1 MENASIIHRENS
13 KTSWNCKRI
22 RLKSFDKLLIIASLL
37 VYNVIVTKASDSVVA
52 NDSSRDLGNRSR
64 YLEMNRNF
72 TSQTTERSNQS
83 IFTSTSLDDRTYLKH
98 RDEQSAK
105 NGVWLSNSLSAA
117 LSTYVPSSPTNP
129 DSKCTND
136 GQLYKTHLQNL
147 TLWAVQMYDAS
158 VHFPEGLLSTDTY
171 QLGHFDECLN
181 VSYPS
186 NGIEG
191 KYCLATLLYAPSP
204 QLHPSYYDPPAEA
217 YFQDPPPHSSVWD
230 YLKRTLDPRIKY
242 KDEIHFGVCVPA
254 SCSRQDVETSLNL
267 TVTRSLQSH
276 SLTGRLRIDRDSC
289 YVKRRSPTHTTGFI
303 VMLVIATAL
312 VGLSLIGTFYDYLVV
327 QRRVKSTTYESGDL
341 EKTVLSF
348 SLRMNAEELF
358 EPGPYPEFDTL
369 NGGKVIT
376 IFFIILGHRV
386 LYTLGSAAYNPIY
399 WEETIVSMAD
409 MAFMNG
415 THIVDTFFFCGGFL
429 AFHGLYKELEKTKKF
444 NIFSLI
450 FLRYFRIMPVYA
462 FMIGLYAFI
471 LAYLGNGPLWNLKV
485 GLESANCR
493 ENWWLNLLFLNNYFN
508 TEKECLLLSWYI
520 ACDMHFFIIGS
531 FIVYYLWKNP
541 KIGEIICIIVLCIS
555 IFLPFITTYI
565 GNHDGKLRLYQRL
578 LYNPHLDKEYNS
590 VYIKSYSRSIP
601 YMVGLALG
609 YVTLRLRRIKYTVP
623 PYLLHLGSWLFV
635 LAYAAQIYSLVIYI
649 PGRPY
654 DALENATYAAML
666 PLSWSIGVGW
676 IVLVQYTTGFGV
688 YNLFFVKKIYT
699 PLSRLVYCVVLIH
712 PAVQLVQS
720 SSNRNPEYLTFPK
733 LLWMTFGDV
742 SLSYFL
748 ALVMYLLIEA
758 PLRSVVKLWIQGT
771 RKRKRFT
778 PTG

>member
-1 MENASIIHRENS
+1 MENTPIIHQKRS
-13 KTSWNCKRI
+13 KNPWNWNRI

-37 VYNVIVTKASDSVVA
+37 IYNVFVTNASDSVDV
-52 NDSSRDLGNRSR
+52 LESR
-64 YLEMNRNF
+64 YLDVDRNF
-72 TSQTTERSNQS
+72 TSRTTERSDQT
-83 IFTSTSLDDRTYLKH
+83 IFTSTSADNRSYLKH

-105 NGVWLSNSLSAA
+105 NGLWLSNSLSEA
-117 LSTYVPSSPTNP
+117 LSTYVPSSPSNP
-129 DSKCTND
+129 DSKCTAD
-136 GQLYKTHLQNL
+136 GLLYKRHLENL
-147 TLWAVQMYDAS
+147 TLWAVKMYDAS
-158 VHFPEGLLSTDTY
+158 VHFPEGLLTTDTY
-171 QLGHFDECLN
+171 QLGHFDQCLN
-181 VSYPS
+181 VSYNPRR
-186 NGIEG
+186 GGVEG
-191 KYCLATLLYAPSP
+191 KYCLASLLYAPSAA
-204 QLHPSYYDPPAEA
+204 LHPAYYDPPAPA
-217 YFQDPPPHSSVWD
+217 YYQDPPPDSSVWD

-242 KDEIHFGVCVPA
+242 RDEIHFGVCVPA
-254 SCSRQDVETSLNL
+254 SCSREDVEMSLNYS
-267 TVTRSLQSH
+267 VIRSLHNH
-276 SLTGRLRIDRDSC
+276 SLVGRLRIDKDSC
-289 YVKRRSPTHTTGFI
+289 YTKKRSPANSSGFI
-303 VMLVIATAL
+303 IMLVIAAAL
-312 VGLSLIGTFYDYLVV
+312 VVLSMLGTLYDYLVV
-327 QRRVKSTTYESGDL
+327 QRRVKTTTHESGDF
-341 EKTVLSF
+341 EKTILSF
-348 SLRMNAEELF
+348 SMRRNAVELF
-358 EPGPYPEFDTL
+358 EPGPNPEFDTL

-386 LYTLGSAAYNPIY
+386 LYTLGSATYNPIY
-399 WEETIVSMAD
+399 WEEVMISMAD

-415 THIVDTFFFCGGFL
+415 THIVDTFFLSGGFL

-462 FMIGLYAFI
+462 FMIGTYAFV

-493 ENWWLNLLFLNNYFN
+493 ENWWLNLLFLNNYIH

-531 FIVYYLWKNP
+531 FLIYYLWKNP

-565 GNHDGKLRLYQRL
+565 GNHDGKLRLYQKL

-601 YMVGLALG
+601 YMIGLVLG
-609 YVTLRLRRIKYTVP
+609 YITMKLRKSKYKVP
-623 PYLLHLGSWLFV
+623 SYMLHIGSWLFV

-666 PLSWSIGVGW
+666 PLTWSIGDGW
-676 IVLVQYTTGFGV
+676 IGLVQYTTGFGL
-688 YNLFFVKKIYT
+688 YNMFFVKKIYT

-712 PAVQLVQS
+712 PAIQLVQS

-748 ALVMYLLIEA
+748 ALIMYILIEA

-771 RKRKRFT
+771 RKRKR
-778 PTG
+778 PTITG